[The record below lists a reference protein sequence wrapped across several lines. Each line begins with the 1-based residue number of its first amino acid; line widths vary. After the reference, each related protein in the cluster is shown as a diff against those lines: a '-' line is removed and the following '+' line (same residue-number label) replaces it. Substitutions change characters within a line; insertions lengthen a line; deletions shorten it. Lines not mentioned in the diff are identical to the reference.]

1 MDNQIFSRNSDA
13 NAVSTDVLY
22 SLDLAVAAWLHS
34 KANKS
39 GSDKTRAAYEAT
51 ISGFRGFLQG
61 QGLDLDADP
70 DMVATVAQG
79 WAEQR
84 TRGSRRGGKISNAT
98 YNQRLAILSSF
109 YTFARKRRYIRAENP
124 IDLVERRNAV
134 SPERATALDP
144 QTAKANLAAIDRK
157 TKAGMRDYALL
168 MVFITTGRRLS
179 EVASLRGQDVKI
191 NGNKVTLHFRRVKGG
206 SSSEKPLGKEVAK
219 ALIAYLSTEYGFLT
233 LPDDAPI
240 WVNYSYRNPGQAIS
254 IQTIADICERRLGTS
269 KVHSL
274 RHTFAHTM
282 NELGAKVTETKA
294 ELGHKSLATT
304 TTYLESLA
312 KPTNPYADAIA
323 GVFGAGEE
331 RR

>member
-1 MDNQIFSRNSDA
+1 MDNQIITRSTDA
-13 NAVSTDVLY
+13 NTLSTDVLY
-22 SLDLAVAAWLHS
+22 TLDLAIAAWLHQ

-39 GSDKTRAAYEAT
+39 GSDKTRKAYEAT

-70 DMVATVAQG
+70 DMVATIAQG
-79 WAEQR
+79 WAELR
-84 TRGSRRGGKISNAT
+84 TVGSRRGGKISNAT

-109 YTFARKRRYIRAENP
+109 YAFARKRRYIRAENP
-124 IDLVERRNAV
+124 IDLVERRSAI

-144 QTAKANLAAIDRK
+144 QTAKDNLAAIDRK

-191 NGNKVTLHFRRVKGG
+191 EGNKVTLTFRRVKGG
-206 SSSEKPLGKEVAK
+206 DSVKKPLGKAVAK
-219 ALIAYLSTEYGFLT
+219 ALIAYITAEHAVLT
-233 LPDDAPI
+233 PDAPI
-240 WVNYSYRNPGQAIS
+240 WVNYSHRNPGQAIT

-312 KPTNPYADAIA
+312 KPINPYADAIA
-323 GVFGAGEE
+323 SVFGAGEDK
-331 RR
+331 R